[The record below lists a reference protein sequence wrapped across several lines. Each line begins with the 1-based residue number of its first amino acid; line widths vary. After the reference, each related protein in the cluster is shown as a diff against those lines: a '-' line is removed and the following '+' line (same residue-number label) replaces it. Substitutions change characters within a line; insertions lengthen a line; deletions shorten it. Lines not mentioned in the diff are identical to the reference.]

1 LIGIHKI
8 RKKNE
13 KMKKFV
19 LLLLIAMLSVETY
32 ALTWPPSTIQL
43 GSNTPSCGEYET
55 SVAVPWRV
63 NRYWVFQDV
72 LPGQSICIMQP
83 GAGFNWYIF
92 KGDGSTFAGTE
103 NSYSGPYAG
112 SMCIENNT
120 LTLQTFT
127 LLCIGGAGSF
137 SPFEYSSFCA
147 TGGSMTL
154 TGAEILIG
162 NFSDGCPTASY
173 SAVINPIRNNR
184 IFNLSLSG
192 SATWCNDVP
201 AGFTCGVFED
211 GLLVGTYVGSVCF
224 HNNESEPR
232 ELVIK
237 FEGPTG
243 AYSVNYNV
251 ECGGIN
257 IPLPLKLLSFNA
269 LAGKEGNKLYWK
281 VSDVKNFSH
290 FEIERSQDGK
300 SFELLA
306 KVEYSATSTYVFLDK
321 VGGDSYYRLKMVD
334 FNGDF
339 SFSSIVH
346 CGGHEEKITLFP
358 NPSQNILNFSTTVE
372 EVKIFNICGSLV
384 YNLKENSSKNIDISC
399 LQDGLYFV
407 QLNGGTSLQK
417 IIKK

>member
-1 LIGIHKI
+1 
-8 RKKNE
+8 
-13 KMKKFV
+13 MKRFV
-19 LLLLIAMLSVETY
+19 LLLLLITLSVEAY
-32 ALTWPPSTIQL
+32 ALTWPTSTIQL
-43 GSNTPSCGEYET
+43 GSSTPVCGEYET

-72 LPGQSICIMQP
+72 LPGQSICIMPP

-103 NSYSGPYAG
+103 NSYSGPYGG

-120 LTLQTFT
+120 PTLQTFT

-137 SPFEYSSFCA
+137 SPFKYSSFCPN
-147 TGGSMTL
+147 GGTMSL
-154 TGAEILIG
+154 TGAEILVG

-173 SAVINPIRNNR
+173 SSVINPIRNNR

-192 SATWCNDVP
+192 SATWCNDIP

-211 GLLVGTYVGSVCF
+211 GVLLGTYTGSVCF
-224 HNNESEPR
+224 HNSGSDPL

-257 IPLPLKLLSFNA
+257 IPLPLKLLSFDA
-269 LAGKEGNKLYWK
+269 LSSKEGNKIHWK
-281 VSDVKNFSH
+281 VAEVKKFSH
-290 FEIERSQDGK
+290 FEIEKSQNGK
-300 SFELLA
+300 NFTLLV
-306 KVEYSATSTYVFLDK
+306 KVEYSTASTYTFLDI

-334 FNGDF
+334 LGGSFI
-339 SFSSIVH
+339 FSSTVH
-346 CGGHEEKITLFP
+346 CNGQEEKINIYP
-358 NPSQNILNFSTTVE
+358 NPFQNILNFSTTVE
-372 EVKIFNICGSLV
+372 EVKIFNIWGSVV
-384 YNLKENSSKNIDISC
+384 YNLKENPSKNIDISC